1 MFPMGIV
8 TGNTYIMKPSE
19 KVPMAT
25 MRLAELAI
33 EAGVPAGVLQIIH
46 GDGAL
51 LMSGR
56 VRMFVREASRHVRLR
71 TAVG

>member
-1 MFPMGIV
+1 MG
-8 TGNTYIMKPSE
+8 
-19 KVPMAT
+19 KV
-25 MRLAELAI
+25 RLLPWLMYLTDVDKCAVVQHGFDLACVRG
-33 EAGVPAGVLQIIH
+33 ANLQIIH